1 MSPWVDFKCCRFNF
15 DTLALGRKLMHKS
28 TLLFFRVESV
38 SFSDWYILSFLLRFY
53 YCSQS
58 SIYYN
63 RFQFMLTTFQILSYM
78 KDAGGVR
85 HLSGVDSLGF
95 QRCHSSSQACPAG
108 TVTHWPICQLGF
120 STQNLGEQ
128 SCLLARPHEM
138 EKASHHPAGGT
149 ECLSISGDVRLL
161 GC

>member
-1 MSPWVDFKCCRFNF
+1 MSSVVSKFCHCLPGLTLNVADLTLNF
-15 DTLALGRKLMHKS
+15 SLRPQVNAQIYP
-28 TLLFFRVESV
+28 LFFRVESV

-63 RFQFMLTTFQILSYM
+63 QFQFMLTTFQILSYM
-78 KDAGGVR
+78 KEAGGVR

-95 QRCHSSSQACPAG
+95 QRCRSSSQACPAG

-128 SCLLARPHEM
+128 SCLLAKPHQM
-138 EKASHHPAGGT
+138 EKASHHPAR
-149 ECLSISGDVRLL
+149 ERY
-161 GC
+161 